1 MLIIDKQKISVNC
14 DWFSFSA
21 KSNCHYEEI
30 ELQCPIGFNI
40 EILKGTKQYR
50 QRFIVTDNVGIKM
63 MTILMFPIIKFIDED
78 LMLVEIGNQYLYND
92 ALKLCW
98 VVLQAIVPCTYNN
111 PSRVDICCDINP
123 TYRQRKIIRGLFRK
137 NYYVAQKN
145 DWSQWGQK
153 EDGHQL
159 TWGSKKSQFK
169 WKLYNKSK
177 ELKVT
182 EEIREYDKPYIVDE
196 WKKCGMDIYNV
207 WRLEISM
214 TDVSKIELFGN
225 KIMFEDIIDQATIT
239 MIFFEMLD
247 RRFVIRRKEGHTRK
261 SNDTEVKLI
270 DIRVERAK
278 TATRK
283 PQIER
288 QKYAGVQEFFAIKR
302 MLDKSTI
309 ATTDEKFVQRMVA
322 AASRVA
328 IDYGLNPYFERVYK
342 CKADDMLLP
351 ILERLK
357 VDVYTEYNNE
367 VEHNYMDLKPN
378 ENFDAG

>member
-1 MLIIDKQKISVNC
+1 MLIIDKQKVSINC

-21 KSNCHYEEI
+21 KTNCHFDEI
-30 ELQCPIGFNI
+30 ELQCPAGFNI

-50 QRFIVTDNVGIKM
+50 QRFIVFDNVGVKM
-63 MTILMFPIIKFIDED
+63 MTILMFPILRHIDED
-78 LMLVEIGNQYLYND
+78 LILVEIGNQYLYND

-98 VVLQAIVPCTYNN
+98 VILQSIVPCEYNN
-111 PSRVDICCDINP
+111 PSRVDICCDFNP
-123 TYRQRKIIRGLFRK
+123 TFRQRKIIRGLFRG

-145 DWSQWGQK
+145 DWNQWGQK
-153 EDGHQL
+153 EDVHQL
-159 TWGSKKSQFK
+159 GWGSKKSQFK
-169 WKLYNKSK
+169 WKLYYKSK
-177 ELKVT
+177 ELKVS
-182 EEIREYDKPYIVDE
+182 EKIQEFEKPYIVDT
-196 WKKCGMDIYNV
+196 WKDCSMDIYNV

-214 TDVSKIELFGN
+214 TDVSKIELLGN
-225 KIMFEDIIDQATIT
+225 KIMFEDIINSATIT

-270 DIRVERAK
+270 DIRVERARTSSK
-278 TATRK
+278 K

-302 MLDKSTI
+302 MLDKSSI

-322 AASRVA
+322 TASRVA

-342 CKADDMLLP
+342 CKAEDMLLP

-357 VDVYTEYNNE
+357 ADVYTEYNNE
-367 VEHNYMDLKPN
+367 FKHNYDYLAPN

>member
-1 MLIIDKQKISVNC
+1 MFIIDKQKVLVNC

-21 KSNCHYEEI
+21 KTNCHFDEI
-30 ELQCPIGFNI
+30 ELQCPAGFNI

-50 QRFIVTDNVGIKM
+50 QRFIVFDNVGVKM
-63 MTILMFPIIKFIDED
+63 MTILMFPILKHIDED
-78 LMLVEIGNQYLYND
+78 LILVEIGNQYLYND

-98 VVLQAIVPCTYNN
+98 VILQSIVPCEYNN
-111 PSRVDICCDINP
+111 PSRVDICCDFNP
-123 TYRQRKIIRGLFRK
+123 TFRQRKIIRGLFRG

-145 DWSQWGQK
+145 DWNQWGQK
-153 EDGHQL
+153 EDVHQL
-159 TWGSKKSQFK
+159 GWGSKKSQFK
-169 WKLYNKSK
+169 WKLYYKSK

-182 EEIREYDKPYIVDE
+182 EKIEEYEKPYIVDS
-196 WKKCGMDIYNV
+196 WKTCSMDIYNV

-225 KIMFEDIIDQATIT
+225 KIIFEDIINSATIT

-247 RRFVIRRKEGHTRK
+247 RRFVIRRKEGHSRK

-278 TATRK
+278 TSSRQ

-288 QKYAGVQEFFAIKR
+288 QKYAGVQEFFAIKK
-302 MLDKSTI
+302 MLDKSSI

-322 AASRVA
+322 TASRVA

-357 VDVYTEYNNE
+357 ADVYTEYNND
-367 VEHNYMDLKPN
+367 VKHNYDYLAPN